1 MKIRHISAG
10 STIITGLFGAVTVLV
25 IAMVAY
31 LIYTN
36 THHAI
41 TQTSSNA
48 TPGSSQPAIYIL
60 PPANVAPKIKECQQH
75 LTYAADGNP
84 SPIQC
89 GNSALNVLA
98 WNALA
103 AQEPSVMKLGYQTS
117 QAEVQAAI
125 CKDANVADAD
135 SSAIISVPLESTAYR
150 LAALYYGWNFNLN
163 PSQVIKNC

>member
-1 MKIRHISAG
+1 MKIRSKSAG
-10 STIITGLFGAVTVLV
+10 SSIITGLFSAVTVLV

-41 TQTSSNA
+41 TQDSTSSSS
-48 TPGSSQPAIYIL
+48 GSSQPTSYIL
-60 PPANVAPKIKECQQH
+60 PPANVPPKINECQQH
-75 LTYAADGNP
+75 LTYAVNGDP

-89 GNSALNVLA
+89 SNGALNVLA

-117 QAEVQAAI
+117 QAQVQAAI
-125 CKDANVADAD
+125 CKDANAADAD
-135 SSAIISVPLESTAYR
+135 SSAIISAPLESTAYR
-150 LAALYYGWNFNLN
+150 LAALYYGWGFNLN
-163 PSQVIKNC
+163 PTAVITQC